1 MYIIIVGCGKVGSN
15 LAKELSVNNHDVV
28 VIDSDPD
35 KFSQLG
41 SGFNGKTI
49 LGVPID
55 EDILLEAGIEKAD
68 AVAAVSP
75 DENINI
81 MVSQIAK
88 EIFHVPR
95 VIPRIYDPDR
105 DIFFQQLGLNTMC
118 LTGIAVAHVKK
129 ILEQKSGDIWHTFG
143 NKNIGFRYIQPDSK
157 IIGINI
163 KNISVDNYLIFGII
177 RDEEFLLANPDI
189 RITRGDMLLIIIGGG
204 KVGYYLARTLSELK
218 HKVTVIE
225 SNRELCL
232 NIANTTSNLDVNV
245 INGDG
250 TSINYLID
258 ADIEIA
264 DALIAVTGK
273 DQDNLIA
280 CQIAKHKFNIKKTI
294 ARVNNPKNIKIFEKL
309 GVNTAVSS
317 TASIVEIIER
327 EVFISGLKSLVT
339 IGDLS
344 VNEIKLQPNYH
355 SVNKQIK
362 DLEFPKD
369 CIIISIIRNNDVII
383 PGGSTTLL
391 PGDEVIAVS
400 RKGSEEKVENVLGK
414 I

>member
-1 MYIIIVGCGKVGSN
+1 M
-15 LAKELSVNNHDVV
+15 
-28 VIDSDPD
+28 
-35 KFSQLG
+35 F
-41 SGFNGKTI
+41 
-49 LGVPID
+49 
-55 EDILLEAGIEKAD
+55 
-68 AVAAVSP
+68 
-75 DENINI
+75 
-81 MVSQIAK
+81 
-88 EIFHVPR
+88 
-95 VIPRIYDPDR
+95 
-105 DIFFQQLGLNTMC
+105 
-118 LTGIAVAHVKK
+118 
-129 ILEQKSGDIWHTFG
+129 
-143 NKNIGFRYIQPDSK
+143 
-157 IIGINI
+157 
-163 KNISVDNYLIFGII
+163 
-177 RDEEFLLANPDI
+177 
-189 RITRGDMLLIIIGGG
+189 LIIIGGG

-225 SNRELCL
+225 SNRELCF

-273 DQDNLIA
+273 DQDNLVA
-280 CQIAKHKFNIKKTI
+280 CQIAKHKFNTKKTI

-317 TASIVEIIER
+317 TASIVDIIER

-339 IGDLS
+339 IGNLS
-344 VNEIKLQPNYH
+344 VNEIKLQPNYL

-362 DLEFPKD
+362 DLVFPND

-383 PGGSTTLL
+383 PGGSTILL
-391 PGDEVIAVS
+391 SGDEVIAVS